1 MRSVA
6 VSKSSKNGKNPPET
20 LEALFESLE
29 SPLLAYAYRLSR
41 SVEVA
46 QDLVQEAFM
55 KLQVHFKQ
63 VREPKPW
70 LYRTVHNLA
79 ANHHRKSNRNVS
91 MQQSTSTGET
101 MVIESK
107 DEGMLPDESIVHQ
120 EAVGL
125 VRLSLETLDERSRKL
140 IRLKFEED
148 MSYRQI
154 AEKTGLSVSNVG
166 YVLHHAIKSL
176 AVELK
181 KIGVGK

>member
-1 MRSVA
+1 MI
-6 VSKSSKNGKNPPET
+6 
-20 LEALFESLE
+20 L
-29 SPLLAYAYRLSR
+29 
-41 SVEVA
+41 
-46 QDLVQEAFM
+46 
-55 KLQVHFKQ
+55 
-63 VREPKPW
+63 
-70 LYRTVHNLA
+70 
-79 ANHHRKSNRNVS
+79 
-91 MQQSTSTGET
+91 
-101 MVIESK
+101 ESK

-125 VRLSLETLDERSRKL
+125 VRLSLEGLDERSRKL

-154 AEKTGLSVSNVG
+154 AKETGLSVSNVG

>member
-1 MRSVA
+1 MALSDPY
-6 VSKSSKNGKNPPET
+6 NEGKTPSQT

-29 SPLLAYAYRLSR
+29 SPLLAYAYRLAS

-46 QDLVQEAFM
+46 EDLVQEAFM
-55 KLQVHFKQ
+55 KLQIHFKQ

-79 ANHHRKSNRNVS
+79 ANHHRKANRNVS
-91 MQQSTSTGET
+91 MQQTSSEGET
-101 MVIESK
+101 MRIESK
-107 DEGMLPDESIVHQ
+107 DESMLPDESIVHQ

-125 VRLSLETLDERSRKL
+125 VRLSLEALDDRSRHL

-148 MSYRQI
+148 KSYRQI
-154 AEKTGLSVSNVG
+154 AQETGLSVGNVG

>member
-1 MRSVA
+1 MALSDPC
-6 VSKSSKNGKNPPET
+6 NDGKNPPET
-20 LEALFESLE
+20 LETLFESLE
-29 SPLLAYAYRLSR
+29 SPLLAYAYRLTR

-79 ANHHRKSNRNVS
+79 ANHHRKANRNVS
-91 MQQSTSTGET
+91 IQQPTSTGEN
-101 MVIESK
+101 MILESK

-125 VRLSLETLDERSRKL
+125 VRLSLEGLDERSRKL

-154 AEKTGLSVSNVG
+154 AKETGLSVSNVG

>member
-1 MRSVA
+1 MLSD
-6 VSKSSKNGKNPPET
+6 SSNHGNKPSET
-20 LEALFESLE
+20 IEALFETLE
-29 SPLLAYAYRLSR
+29 TPLLAYAYRLAR

-79 ANHHRKSNRNVS
+79 ANHHRKSGRHIS
-91 MQQSTSTGET
+91 MQQTTSTGET
-101 MVIESK
+101 LLIESE

-125 VRLSLETLDERSRKL
+125 VRISLESLDERSRRL
-140 IRLKFEED
+140 IRLKFEEE
-148 MSYRQI
+148 MSYREI
-154 AEKTGLSVSNVG
+154 AEVTGLSVSNVG

-176 AVELK
+176 GVELK